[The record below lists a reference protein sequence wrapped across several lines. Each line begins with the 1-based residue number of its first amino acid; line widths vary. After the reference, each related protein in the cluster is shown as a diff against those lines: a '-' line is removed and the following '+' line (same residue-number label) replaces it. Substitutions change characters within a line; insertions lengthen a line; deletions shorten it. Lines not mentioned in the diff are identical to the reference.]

1 MTTAR
6 QNSGTVVP
14 LARPSRT
21 APHLPTSTTSVRL
34 PAWTDSSADEPGIH
48 MPDMPAEIVEILPA
62 AVAQARSD
70 LAPGD
75 PGEVL
80 AALSTLASRRGFP
93 LPDDLALEL
102 DVEVM
107 AGWPRDLW
115 RKAFRAVW
123 EQFSYRRLP
132 EVADFRKFIAVDL
145 DERRARLDRLE
156 SLRLKLET
164 VRLKRQWDEESCA
177 RRCR

>member
-1 MTTAR
+1 MKPAR
-6 QNSGTVVP
+6 QNPGTVVQLTRLP
-14 LARPSRT
+14 HPPA
-21 APHLPTSTTSVRL
+21 HLPTPTTDARL
-34 PAWTDSSADEPGIH
+34 PAWTDSWADEPAIH
-48 MPDMPAEIVEILPA
+48 LPDMPAEIIDRLPA
-62 AVAQARSD
+62 CVAQARSD

-75 PGEVL
+75 AGEVL

-93 LPDDLALEL
+93 LPDDIALEM

-123 EQFSYRRLP
+123 EQFAYRRLP
-132 EVADFRKFIAVDL
+132 EVADFRKHIAADL
-145 DERRARLDRLE
+145 EERRGRLDRLE
-156 SLRLKLET
+156 SLRFKLET
-164 VRLKRQWDEESCA
+164 VRLKRQWDEESRA

>member
-1 MTTAR
+1 MKPAR
-6 QNSGTVVP
+6 QNPGTVVQ
-14 LARPSRT
+14 LTRPSQP
-21 APHLPTSTTSVRL
+21 AVPSPTTTGGVRL
-34 PAWTDSSADEPGIH
+34 PAWTDSWADEPAIH
-48 MPDMPAEIVEILPA
+48 LPDMPAEIVDRLPA

-75 PGEVL
+75 AGEVL
-80 AALSTLASRRGFP
+80 AALTTLASRRGFP
-93 LPDDLALEL
+93 LPDDIALEM

-123 EQFSYRRLP
+123 EQFAYRRLP
-132 EVADFRKFIAVDL
+132 EVADFRKYIAADL
-145 DERRARLDRLE
+145 EERRSRLDRLE
-156 SLRLKLET
+156 LLRLKLET
-164 VRLKRQWDEESCA
+164 VRLKRQWDEESRA

>member
-1 MTTAR
+1 MKPAR
-6 QNSGTVVP
+6 QTPGTVVQ
-14 LARPSRT
+14 LTRPPQS
-21 APHLPTSTTSVRL
+21 AAHLPMPTTSVRL
-34 PAWTDSSADEPGIH
+34 PAWTDSWADEPAIH
-48 MPDMPAEIVEILPA
+48 LPDMPAEIIDQLPA

-75 PGEVL
+75 AGEVL

-93 LPDDLALEL
+93 LPDDVALEM

-132 EVADFRKFIAVDL
+132 EVADFRKYIAADL
-145 DERRARLDRLE
+145 EERRGRLDRLE

-164 VRLKRQWDEESCA
+164 VRLKRQWDEESRA

>member
-1 MTTAR
+1 MKPVR
-6 QNSGTVVP
+6 QSPGTVVQ
-14 LARPSRT
+14 LTRPSQP
-21 APHLPTSTTSVRL
+21 AVHSPTTTGAVRL
-34 PAWTDSSADEPGIH
+34 PAWTDSWADEPAIH
-48 MPDMPAEIVEILPA
+48 LPDMPAEIVDRLPA

-75 PGEVL
+75 TGEVL
-80 AALSTLASRRGFP
+80 AALTTLASRRGFP
-93 LPDDLALEL
+93 LPDDIALEM

-123 EQFSYRRLP
+123 EQFAYRRLP
-132 EVADFRKFIAVDL
+132 EVADFRKYIVADL
-145 DERRARLDRLE
+145 EERRSRLDRLE

-164 VRLKRQWDEESCA
+164 VRLKRQWDEESRA